1 MHMDHIWHELSK
13 QIDLYTLYFGQPRFK
28 HVAEFAKFLFL
39 IPHSNSY
46 CEGIF
51 NTVRKICNY
60 GCHNLRPKDAS
71 LHNTSCKVT
80 RHASILMHLQKQY
93 L

>member
-71 LHNTSCKVT
+71 YTTQAARSHV
-80 RHASILMHLQKQY
+80 MHLY
-93 L
+93 